1 MTDNELKEMQELV
14 SELNKHCYNYYVLDN
29 PTISDAEYDVLYDKL
44 LKMEKDFNVVLDD
57 SPSRRVG
64 GEVLSGFKKYKHK
77 ERLYSLDKVNNKPD
91 LKRWFDSVKNLYKD
105 ARFSVEYKFDGLNL
119 CLVYNNGKL
128 QTAVTRGNGI
138 VGEDVTAQVMT
149 VKSVP
154 LKVPYKK
161 EFVVQ
166 GEGIMYQ
173 SDLDDYNRKNDEPL
187 KNVRNAVA
195 GAIRNLDPKET
206 AKRKIHIFFYAIP
219 YIEDKKLINT
229 QYDVENF
236 LNENGFK
243 NIRATYLSDYESIN
257 KRIDEIDEIKHS
269 LDFQIDGA
277 VVKVDDYKIR
287 NELGE
292 TIKHPRWAMA
302 YKFEAQE
309 LSTILKDVVWQV
321 GRTGKI
327 TPIGIIEPVE
337 LSGATIYRATLN
349 NYFDIERKNVEIGSR
364 VFVRRSNEVIPEIM
378 GLAEK
383 LPNSKKIARPLV
395 CPCCGTKLVSNGIL
409 DFCPNS
415 DGCKEQIVD
424 KITHFASRDAMNID
438 GFSDATS
445 DLLYDLKNVRSP
457 ADLYKLTL
465 DDILDL
471 PKFKDKK
478 ANNLIEAINNSKKV
492 DLANFIYALSIP
504 NVGKKTAKDL
514 VKNFKSLQNI
524 ISSTKEDLLKI
535 NDIGDIVADSI
546 LDYFANDKN
555 TAMIDELT
563 RCGVTINDTDT
574 ISSGLLNGLTFV
586 LTGTLAEFS
595 RNDATLL
602 IEKNGGQ
609 TASSVSKNTD
619 YVIAGENAGSKLAKA
634 NSLGIKVINEQEF
647 KKMLNL

>member
-14 SELNKHCYNYYVLDN
+14 NELNKHCYNYYVLDN

-91 LKRWFDSVKNLYKD
+91 LKRWFDSIKNLYKD

-243 NIRATYLSDYESIN
+243 NIRATYLSDYESII

-302 YKFEAQE
+302 YKFEAE
-309 LSTILKDVVWQV
+309 EKSTKLIDIEWNV
-321 GRTGKI
+321 GKFGKI
-327 TPIGIIEPVE
+327 TPIAILEPVE
-337 LSGATIYRATLN
+337 LAGAVITRATLN
-349 NYFDIERKNVEIGSR
+349 NMNDIKRKQVQVPSR
-364 VFVRRSNEVIPEIM
+364 VFVRRSNEVIPEILS
-378 GLAEK
+378 LAEL
-383 LPNSKKIARPLV
+383 LPNSKEIEPPTK
-395 CPCCGTKLVSNGIL
+395 CPCCQSKLIEKGANIVCPNENCPDQIKGKLVNAVSKNGL
-409 DFCPNS
+409 
-415 DGCKEQIVD
+415 
-424 KITHFASRDAMNID
+424 NID
-438 GFSDATS
+438 GVSEKSIDFF
-445 DLLYDLKNVRSP
+445 YDKFNVRHFK
-457 ADLYKLTL
+457 DLYTL
-465 DDILDL
+465 NKKDFYGIEGYG
-471 PKFKDKK
+471 DKK
-478 ANNLIEAINNSKKV
+478 IDNLFESIEKSKEIN
-492 DLANFIYALSIP
+492 LENFIYALNIN
-504 NVGKKTAKDL
+504 NVGVKASKDL
-514 VKNFKSLQNI
+514 ANTFGSLENLRNA
-524 ISSTKEDLLKI
+524 KYEDVLAIYDMGEVVAKCVVDFF
-535 NDIGDIVADSI
+535 NDESNNR
-546 LDYFANDKN
+546 L
-555 TAMIDELT
+555 IDELLNLGFHFKDVEEK
-563 RCGVTINDTDT
+563 RTDHYF
-574 ISSGLLNGLTFV
+574 SGKKIV
-586 LTGTLAEFS
+586 LTGTLEKYT
-595 RNDATLL
+595 RQEATRILEQL
-602 IEKNGGQ
+602 GAQ
-609 TASSVSKNTD
+609 VLSSVSKQCD
-619 YVIAGENAGSKLAKA
+619 FVLCGENAGSKLAKA
-634 NSLGIKVINEQEF
+634 HQLGIKVLSEEEF
-647 KKMLNL
+647 DNLIK